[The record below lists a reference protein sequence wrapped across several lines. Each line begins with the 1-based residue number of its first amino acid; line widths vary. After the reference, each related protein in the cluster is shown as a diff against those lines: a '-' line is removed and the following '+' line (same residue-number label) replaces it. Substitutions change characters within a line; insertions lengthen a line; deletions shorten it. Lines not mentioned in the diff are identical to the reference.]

1 MSYIF
6 TYFVFDV
13 SLVPVED
20 VVHSGA
26 YSSGKGWNRKG
37 WKERPQR
44 LRNHLQGNKGL
55 NWSNLAL
62 RQDKQCRQA
71 GALRFTNNKWLM
83 KSIIG
88 QTYSNTSCNI
98 PILHQFVSPA
108 FHRPERVYWNVI
120 IFEVFLSMYLSRCF
134 LNTPKLS
141 VATTSSSK
149 MFFSL
154 EERYPHVYLNLLL
167 SFDLMLL
174 CSYTEKVW
182 EVIYYMLSPCYSWFY
197 RTLSY
202 HRIRNQGLQLHCE
215 GFGLDIKGKKIFL
228 LVNPMRWV

>member
-1 MSYIF
+1 MSMLAEQMFLYHMDLHTIDLHQHASVCKRYLYSKETALWGVEMTAVTGGGKEKKKKEKLKVSYIF

-71 GALRFTNNKWLM
+71 GALRFTNNK
-83 KSIIG
+83 
-88 QTYSNTSCNI
+88 
-98 PILHQFVSPA
+98 
-108 FHRPERVYWNVI
+108 
-120 IFEVFLSMYLSRCF
+120 
-134 LNTPKLS
+134 
-141 VATTSSSK
+141 
-149 MFFSL
+149 
-154 EERYPHVYLNLLL
+154 
-167 SFDLMLL
+167 
-174 CSYTEKVW
+174 
-182 EVIYYMLSPCYSWFY
+182 
-197 RTLSY
+197 
-202 HRIRNQGLQLHCE
+202 
-215 GFGLDIKGKKIFL
+215 
-228 LVNPMRWV
+228 